1 MFDAESEVSGM
12 TTAGGQAVAYAPGR
26 GGERQAATV
35 SYAVPI
41 ATALRVVD
49 LIRAGDPT
57 GSVHVGARAYLG
69 VSVASESL
77 VVASVVAGGPAAA
90 AGLAQGSLITSVDDR
105 AVTTH
110 AELSALLDALR
121 PGLDVEV
128 TWIDPSGVSH
138 AASVTLGESPVN

>member
-26 GGERQAATV
+26 GGERQATTV